1 MDNNLTRLNKFISE
15 SGICSRRE
23 ADEFIAQGRVTING
37 KKAELGSKV
46 SPKDVVKLNGKLVS
60 GKVLGEPL
68 VYIAFNKPV
77 GVVCT
82 TEKREKNNIVDY
94 LKYPTRIFPIGRL
107 DKLSEGLIFLTNDGE
122 IVNKVLR
129 ATNNHEKE
137 YIVSV
142 NKALTEDFLQKMRSG
157 VPILNTVTLPCK
169 VEKMGRYEF
178 RITLTQGLNRQIR
191 RMCEHLGYEVSE
203 LKRVRIMNVNLKNL
217 ETGKWRKFT
226 DKEVNELQALLANSS
241 KLPEHYQDDN
251 EEEEEVKVKKEKPQN
266 VATTKTIIIERENK
280 APLKIEKVIE
290 AKPEKPKAINKRKA
304 EQAAKRWAA
313 ENPLEAA
320 KLEAEKAEKKAQRE
334 LEKLNR
340 KAKTKESEAD
350 EEIEVVEEAYY
361 EAMTPKKMGTRRGLP
376 KSRRL
381 EVPVYEEVVKKE
393 EELEVI
399 TPVEKVVEN
408 KPKKKV
414 FTPKTNTK
422 KYVEPSAKEE
432 KKHTSAKSEWKDIPT
447 FDDFADKTAPKKRNV
462 TAKTNTKKDATPTFD
477 RPKSK
482 KGGANFDAFQRK
494 NNAANKKTGF
504 AFKKPKK

>member
-60 GKVLGEPL
+60 GKVAGEPL

-82 TEKREKNNIVDY
+82 TEKREKNNIIDY
-94 LKYPTRIFPIGRL
+94 IKYPTRIFPIGRL
-107 DKLSEGLIFLTNDGE
+107 DKLSEGLIFLTNDGD

-142 NKALTEDFLQKMRSG
+142 NKALTDDFLQKMRSG

-169 VEKMGRYEF
+169 VEKLGRYEF

-191 RMCEHLGYEVSE
+191 RMCEYLGYEVSE

-226 DKEVNELQALLANSS
+226 DKEVNELQTLLANSS
-241 KLPEHYQDDN
+241 KLPEFYHEDN
-251 EEEEEVKVKKEKPQN
+251 EEEEDEKPQN
-266 VATTKTIIIERENK
+266 APVTKTILIERENK
-280 APLKIEKVIE
+280 PPIKIEKPII
-290 AKPEKPKAINKRKA
+290 AKTEKVSPLNKRKA
-304 EQAAKRWAA
+304 AQAAKRWAA
-313 ENPLEAA
+313 ENPEAA
-320 KLEAEKAEKKAQRE
+320 AKMEAEKRAKKE
-334 LEKLNR
+334 LAKARKTAKLKP
-340 KAKTKESEAD
+340 KAVI
-350 EEIEVVEEAYY
+350 EEIEVVEDAFY
-361 EAMTPKKMGTRRGLP
+361 EALTPKKMGTRRGLP
-376 KSRRL
+376 KSRKL
-381 EVPVYEEVVKKE
+381 DVPIYKEEVGAKQE
-393 EELEVI
+393 EEPVI
-399 TPVEKVVEN
+399 APIEKKVEN

-422 KYVEPSAKEE
+422 KYVEPSDKEE
-432 KKHTSAKSEWKDIPT
+432 KKYTSAKSEWKDIPT
-447 FDDFADKTAPKKRNV
+447 FDDFEGVLSPKKRNV
-462 TAKTNTKKDATPTFD
+462 TAKTNTKKDAVPTFD

-494 NNAANKKTGF
+494 HNGAGKNLGGTFKKT
-504 AFKKPKK
+504 KR

>member
-46 SPKDVVKLNGKLVS
+46 SPKDLVKLNGKVIS
-60 GKVLGEPL
+60 GKVSGEPL

-82 TEKREKNNIVDY
+82 TEKREKNNIIDY

-107 DKLSEGLIFLTNDGE
+107 DKLSEGLIFLTNDGD

-142 NKALTEDFLQKMRSG
+142 NKALTDDFLQKMRSG
-157 VPILNTVTLPCK
+157 VPILNTITLPCK

-226 DKEVNELQALLANSS
+226 DKEVNELQALLASS
-241 KLPEHYQDDN
+241 TKLPEKYEEDN
-251 EEEEEVKVKKEKPQN
+251 EEEEEVKPKNAPKSKV
-266 VATTKTIIIERENK
+266 IIIERENK
-280 APLKIEKVIE
+280 PPLKIEKPIVE
-290 AKPEKPKAINKRKA
+290 KVEKPAAINKRKA

-313 ENPLEAA
+313 ENPEAAA
-320 KLEAEKAEKKAQRE
+320 KLEAEKLAKKELAKAQ
-334 LEKLNR
+334 KLAKPKN
-340 KAKTKESEAD
+340 KAAV
-350 EEIEVVEEAYY
+350 EEIEVVEDAFY
-361 EAMTPKKMGTRRGLP
+361 EALTPKKMGTRRGIP
-376 KSRRL
+376 KSRRVD
-381 EVPVYEEVVKKE
+381 VPIYKEEFVPKVENEGENMPIYKKE
-393 EELEVI
+393 EE
-399 TPVEKVVEN
+399 

-422 KYVEPSAKEE
+422 KYAEPSSKEE
-432 KKHTSAKSEWKDIPT
+432 KKQAVKKTEWKDIPT
-447 FDDFADKTAPKKRNV
+447 FDDFDAAPSPKKKNV
-462 TAKTNTKKDATPTFD
+462 TAKTNTKKDAIPTFD

-494 NNAANKKTGF
+494 NNAAGKKTGF
-504 AFKKPKK
+504 SFKKPKR